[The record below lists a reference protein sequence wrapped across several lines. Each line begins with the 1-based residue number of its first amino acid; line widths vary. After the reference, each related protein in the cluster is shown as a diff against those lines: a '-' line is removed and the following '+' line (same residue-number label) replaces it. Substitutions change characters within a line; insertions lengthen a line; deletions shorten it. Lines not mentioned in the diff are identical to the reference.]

1 MNNFL
6 TLSTENGGGQM
17 ILILVVYA
25 VFIGVMWLVWIRP
38 NNKKKNKEEALRKSA
53 QVGDDITTIGGICGR
68 IVAIKEDTDTLVV
81 ETGSDRSRIKIKR
94 WAISSVDT
102 IHDEPQA

>member
-38 NNKKKNKEEALRKSA
+38 NNKKKKK
-53 QVGDDITTIGGICGR
+53 
-68 IVAIKEDTDTLVV
+68 DTLKMM
-81 ETGSDRSRIKIKR
+81 IKMKLK
-94 WAISSVDT
+94 SVDYLY
-102 IHDEPQA
+102 